1 MATRA
6 EPYIDVATAARALGK
21 TSEAV
26 RRVIERHDVPT
37 APHPVTGRVRVRV
50 RLSELQRVYDTKV
63 ADRGW

>member
-1 MATRA
+1 MATKA
-6 EPYIDVATAARALGK
+6 EPFIDVATAARALGK

-26 RRVIERHDVPT
+26 RRVIERHDVPIDNRG
-37 APHPVTGRVRVRV
+37 TGRVRVRV